1 MVSKEMKINSW
12 LDSPVDEYEED
23 PYYIENKKDN
33 YTVCESFI
41 NTIISVIEAE
51 EKESITNKNQFR
63 DDVIEL
69 IYNYSYEHKRK

>member
-33 YTVCESFI
+33 YSVCESFI
-41 NTIISVIEAE
+41 NTIISVIEVE
-51 EKESITNKNQFR
+51 ESITNKNQFR